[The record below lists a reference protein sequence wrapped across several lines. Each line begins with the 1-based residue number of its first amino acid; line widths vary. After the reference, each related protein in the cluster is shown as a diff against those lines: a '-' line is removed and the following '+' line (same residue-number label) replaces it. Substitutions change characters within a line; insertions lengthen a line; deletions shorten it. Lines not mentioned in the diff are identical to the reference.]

1 MDHHH
6 TFKIVA
12 INHIWTGDVEIVTYW
27 PRILLS
33 SKYPQ
38 PPRTSHPAAILS
50 STEVEMVKMEVK
62 SGWWQ
67 TTAHT
72 RKKDRRSWRQD
83 MVKRCCGQIKG
94 DRLLRSR
101 VSCACRPS
109 DHHWD
114 HYPYALFSRHVSA
127 TQLELRCREISITR
141 LTWYCLFAHI
151 FISCFMSWTELKK

>member
-1 MDHHH
+1 MSDKWII
-6 TFKIVA
+6 TTLLKSLQLI
-12 INHIWTGDVEIVTYW
+12 TYEQVTW
-27 PRILLS
+27 KLLPIGHAYFYHQS
-33 SKYPQ
+33 TLSRPE
-38 PPRTSHPAAILS
+38 RLTPAAILS
-50 STEVEMVKMEVK
+50 STEVEMVTMEVK

-101 VSCACRPS
+101 VSYACRPS
-109 DHHWD
+109 DHHCD

-127 TQLELRCREISITR
+127 TQLELRCREISITC

-151 FISCFMSWTELKK
+151 FISCFMS